1 MAKDYNPDI
10 VSVVDEEG
18 KEHIFE
24 ELDRIE
30 TDRGHYVALL
40 PIYDDTEEILEG
52 EDEVLPLK
60 VIEEDGETYL
70 TMIEDD
76 DEFEEVYQASGIGAI
91 CPCTCAISMSSSV
104 CTTRSRTETGAKRS
118 CMPSVS
124 RAQCWPCSAPA
135 GWVV

>member
-1 MAKDYNPDI
+1 MAKDYDPDI

-30 TDRGHYVALL
+30 TDTGCYVALL
-40 PIYDDTEEILEG
+40 PVYDDTENVLEG

-70 TMIEDD
+70 TIIEDEDEFKEVYRAFNERLSDLFFD
-76 DEFEEVYQASGIGAI
+76 DELSDSEN
-91 CPCTCAISMSSSV
+91 
-104 CTTRSRTETGAKRS
+104 
-118 CMPSVS
+118 
-124 RAQCWPCSAPA
+124 
-135 GWVV
+135 

>member
-10 VSVVDEEG
+10 VSVVDEEV

-76 DEFEEVYQASGIGAI
+76 EFEEVYQAFEERLSDLFFDDERID
-91 CPCTCAISMSSSV
+91 
-104 CTTRSRTETGAKRS
+104 EDE
-118 CMPSVS
+118 
-124 RAQCWPCSAPA
+124 
-135 GWVV
+135 

>member
-40 PIYDDTEEILEG
+40 PLYDDTEEILEG

-76 DEFEEVYQASGIGAI
+76 EFEEVYQAFEERLSDLFFDDERID
-91 CPCTCAISMSSSV
+91 
-104 CTTRSRTETGAKRS
+104 EDE
-118 CMPSVS
+118 
-124 RAQCWPCSAPA
+124 
-135 GWVV
+135 

>member
-76 DEFEEVYQASGIGAI
+76 EFEEVYQAFEERLSDLFFDDE
-91 CPCTCAISMSSSV
+91 
-104 CTTRSRTETGAKRS
+104 RTDEDE
-118 CMPSVS
+118 
-124 RAQCWPCSAPA
+124 
-135 GWVV
+135 

>member
-76 DEFEEVYQASGIGAI
+76 DEFEEVYQAFEEHLSDLFFDDERID
-91 CPCTCAISMSSSV
+91 
-104 CTTRSRTETGAKRS
+104 EDE
-118 CMPSVS
+118 
-124 RAQCWPCSAPA
+124 
-135 GWVV
+135 

>member
-76 DEFEEVYQASGIGAI
+76 EFEEVYQAFEERLSDLFFDDERID
-91 CPCTCAISMSSSV
+91 
-104 CTTRSRTETGAKRS
+104 EDE
-118 CMPSVS
+118 
-124 RAQCWPCSAPA
+124 
-135 GWVV
+135 

>member
-30 TDRGHYVALL
+30 TDRGCYVALL
-40 PIYDDTEEILEG
+40 PVYDDSEEVLEG

-60 VIEEDGETYL
+60 VIEE
-70 TMIEDD
+70 
-76 DEFEEVYQASGIGAI
+76 VYQAFEERLSDLFFDDE
-91 CPCTCAISMSSSV
+91 
-104 CTTRSRTETGAKRS
+104 RTDSESEEDGE
-118 CMPSVS
+118 
-124 RAQCWPCSAPA
+124 
-135 GWVV
+135 

>member
-30 TDRGHYVALL
+30 TDRGCYVALL
-40 PIYDDTEEILEG
+40 PVYDDSEEVLEG

-60 VIEEDGETYL
+60 GIEEDGETYL

-76 DEFEEVYQASGIGAI
+76 DEFEEVYQAFEERLSDLFFGDE
-91 CPCTCAISMSSSV
+91 
-104 CTTRSRTETGAKRS
+104 RTDSESEEDGE
-118 CMPSVS
+118 
-124 RAQCWPCSAPA
+124 
-135 GWVV
+135 

>member
-40 PIYDDTEEILEG
+40 PIYDDTEEVLEG

-70 TMIEDD
+70 TMID
-76 DEFEEVYQASGIGAI
+76 DEFEEVYQAFEERLSDLFFDDE
-91 CPCTCAISMSSSV
+91 
-104 CTTRSRTETGAKRS
+104 RTDEDE
-118 CMPSVS
+118 
-124 RAQCWPCSAPA
+124 
-135 GWVV
+135 